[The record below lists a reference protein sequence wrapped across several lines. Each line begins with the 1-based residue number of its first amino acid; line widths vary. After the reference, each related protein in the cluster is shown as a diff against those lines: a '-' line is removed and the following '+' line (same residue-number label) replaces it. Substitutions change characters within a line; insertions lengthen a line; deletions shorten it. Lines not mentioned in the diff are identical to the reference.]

1 LTGVKRKKRI
11 TSGKQN
17 SLELSSSDT
26 GQSSSTDRKLAVH
39 LAGPG
44 GDRQRQQTD
53 DYPLATNLFR
63 VTKFD
68 FGWFIHTDNPKNMT
82 PMQITF
88 RGCDNFNSKAKMYL
102 KYSSIMLGGK
112 EVQLY
117 LLFMLRKLH
126 GKNPLNAYQVR

>member
-1 LTGVKRKKRI
+1 MTGVKRKKRI

-26 GQSSSTDRKLAVH
+26 GQSSTDRKLAVH

-44 GDRQRQQTD
+44 GDHERQQTD

-82 PMQITF
+82 PMQIVNIQSRLFSIYT
-88 RGCDNFNSKAKMYL
+88 GLNSKNVLQWPQVEGFISYL
-102 KYSSIMLGGK
+102 DS
-112 EVQLY
+112 V
-117 LLFMLRKLH
+117 
-126 GKNPLNAYQVR
+126 

>member
-1 LTGVKRKKRI
+1 MTGVKRKKRI

-26 GQSSSTDRKLAVH
+26 GQSSTDRKLAVH

-44 GDRQRQQTD
+44 GDHERQQTD

-82 PMQITF
+82 PMQIVNIQSRLFSIYTGLNSTF
-88 RGCDNFNSKAKMYL
+88 QKCFTSYLDSVKGGEPFYWRATVFVALFDQNS
-102 KYSSIMLGGK
+102 
-112 EVQLY
+112 
-117 LLFMLRKLH
+117 
-126 GKNPLNAYQVR
+126 